1 MEKNLRMFKLASHTM
16 KKFINFN
23 MVYLIGIKTFER
35 PLKHTPI
42 NIYMHTLSDTI
53 HPQHIL

>member
-1 MEKNLRMFKLASHTM
+1 M

-53 HPQHIL
+53 HPQHILWTAIAIWYYFYF